1 MLLPVHR
8 IPFYFIGGIPMQ
20 SKTVSRKLLKRLPLY
35 LNYLKSLP
43 EGASNV
49 SATAMAKA
57 LELGDVQVRKDLAK
71 VSATGRRRTGRDRY
85 RLMQDIE
92 DYLNFTEEAGT
103 IVVGAGKL
111 GRALLDYVEFEK
123 AGFNVMA
130 GFDIDPCVDISE
142 GGKPIY
148 PISRLEHFC
157 RHYDVHIGVIAVP
170 AESAQSV
177 CDSLVACGIKAI
189 WNFAPVHLQV
199 PEYVVVQSENLAVS
213 LTSLRVQMK
222 NQNTEF
228 ITMSQVI

>member
-1 MLLPVHR
+1 
-8 IPFYFIGGIPMQ
+8 MQ
-20 SKTVSRKLLKRLPLY
+20 SKTVSRKLLKRLPVY

-43 EGASNV
+43 EDSHNV

-71 VSATGRRRTGRDRY
+71 VSATGRRRTGRNRHQ
-85 RLMQDIE
+85 LMQDIE
-92 DYLNFTEEAGT
+92 AYLNFAEDTGT
-103 IVVGAGKL
+103 VVVGAGKL
-111 GRALLDYVEFEK
+111 GRALLDYTGFEK

-130 GFDIDPCVDISE
+130 GFDIEPSVDISE

-157 RHYDVHIGVIAVP
+157 RHYDVHIGVITVP
-170 AESAQSV
+170 AENAQDV
-177 CDSLVACGIKAI
+177 CDSLVSCGVRAI

-199 PEYVVVQSENLAVS
+199 PDSVIVQSENLAVS

-222 NQNTEF
+222 NRDMEF
-228 ITMSQVI
+228 TTMNQVI

>member
-1 MLLPVHR
+1 
-8 IPFYFIGGIPMQ
+8 MQ

-43 EGASNV
+43 EDFQNV
-49 SATAMAKA
+49 SATAMARA

-71 VSATGRRRTGRDRY
+71 VSATGRRRTGRNRHQ
-85 RLMQDIE
+85 LMQDIE
-92 DYLNFTEEAGT
+92 AYLNFAEETGT

-111 GRALLDYVEFEK
+111 GRALLDYVGFEE

-130 GFDIDPCVDISE
+130 GFDIDPCADLSA

-148 PISRLEHFC
+148 PINRLEHFC
-157 RHYDVHIGVIAVP
+157 RHYNVHIGVIAVP
-170 AESAQSV
+170 AESAQNV
-177 CDSLVACGIKAI
+177 CDCLVSCGISAI

-199 PEYVVVQSENLAVS
+199 PDSVTVQSENLAVS

-222 NQNTEF
+222 NQNRELT
-228 ITMSQVI
+228 TMNRII

>member
-1 MLLPVHR
+1 
-8 IPFYFIGGIPMQ
+8 MQ

-43 EGASNV
+43 EDFQNV

-71 VSATGRRRTGRDRY
+71 VSATGRRRTGRNRHQ
-85 RLMQDIE
+85 LMQDIE
-92 DYLNFTEEAGT
+92 AYLNFAEDTGT
-103 IVVGAGKL
+103 VVVGAGKL
-111 GRALLDYVEFEK
+111 GRALLDYTGFEK

-130 GFDIDPCVDISE
+130 GFDIEPSVDISE

-170 AESAQSV
+170 AESAQDV
-177 CDSLVACGIKAI
+177 CDNLVSCGVRAI

-199 PEYVVVQSENLAVS
+199 PDSVIVQSENLAVS

-222 NQNTEF
+222 NQDTEF
-228 ITMSQVI
+228 TTMNQVI